1 MKTESRTRG
10 LRALALFADF
20 LLVILAYYQIKPASR
35 SLYLEHF
42 SAAQLPYVWV
52 LSALVLGALMPAY
65 AKLVSRVSRPRLVV
79 GTCLGFALL
88 LLVFR
93 LWIGGPVA
101 AVCFYVFVDILSVAL
116 VEQFWSLTN
125 AAFPTRQG
133 RRWFGAIGAGGLVG
147 GMTGGWLAQALLT
160 QAGLSTVDLLFVSA
174 ALIVLVAAFSA
185 VLVRSGVL
193 AEQPGASAL
202 PGLPERP
209 ALRDW
214 LGNRYL
220 LTITAVLLLAQVVEP
235 IVEYQFMHYVQ
246 HEFPER
252 ETRTAYLSGFL
263 SLLNAVALGVN
274 LVVTPLV
281 LRALGAI
288 GGLLAQPLTLGLFSF
303 LYLLQPGLNSGA
315 AMKISDRGLSYSLNR
330 AAKELLYVPV
340 APDLIFKLKA
350 WIDMFG
356 YRAFK
361 VLGAS
366 AILLL
371 TEWTHWLVAP
381 AAYSYFTIPAALLW
395 IALVLSLARP
405 YRALTAQEAQNRE
418 R

>member
-1 MKTESRTRG
+1 MKTEDRARG
-10 LRALALFADF
+10 LRTLALFADF

-42 SAAQLPYVWV
+42 TAAQLPYVWV

-65 AKLVSRVSRPRLVV
+65 SKLVGRVSRPRLVV
-79 GTCLGFALL
+79 GTCLCFAFLL
-88 LLVFR
+88 LGFR

-133 RRWFGAIGAGGLVG
+133 SRWFGVIGAGGLVG
-147 GMTGGWLAQALLT
+147 GMSGGWLAQTLLT
-160 QAGLSTVDLLFVSA
+160 RTGLQTTDLLLVSA

-193 AEQPGASAL
+193 AEQPGTATL

-235 IVEYQFMHYVQ
+235 IVEYQFMHFVQ
-246 HEFPER
+246 LDFPER
-252 ETRTAYLSGFL
+252 EARTAYLSGFL
-263 SLLNAVALGVN
+263 SLLNAVALGIN

-281 LRALGAI
+281 LRGPGAI
-288 GGLLAQPLTLGLFSF
+288 AGMLAQPLTLGLFSF
-303 LYLLQPGLNSGA
+303 LHLLQPGLSTGA

-330 AAKELLYVPV
+330 AAKELLYVPI
-340 APDLIFKLKA
+340 APELIFRLKA

-371 TEWTHWLVAP
+371 TEWTHWLVEP
-381 AAYSYFTIPAALLW
+381 AAYCWFTIPATLVW

-405 YRALTAQEAQNRE
+405 YRSLIAQEALNRA

>member
-1 MKTESRTRG
+1 MRIDPEARWA
-10 LRALALFADF
+10 RALALFADF

-42 SAAQLPYVWV
+42 TAAQLPYVWV

-65 AKLVSRVSRPRLVV
+65 GRLVSRVSRPRLVV
-79 GTCLGFALL
+79 GTCLSFALML
-88 LLVFR
+88 AGFR

-133 RRWFGAIGAGGLVG
+133 SRWFGAIGAGGLVG
-147 GMTGGWLAQALLT
+147 GMSGGWLAQLLLT
-160 QAGLSTVDLLFVSA
+160 QAGLQTTDLLLVSA
-174 ALIVLVAAFSA
+174 ALIVLVAVFSA

-193 AEQPGASAL
+193 AEQPGAAAL

-214 LGNRYL
+214 FGNRYL

-235 IVEYQFMHYVQ
+235 IVEYQFMHFVQ
-246 HEFPER
+246 RDFPER
-252 ETRTAYLSGFL
+252 EARTAYLSGFL
-263 SLLNAVALGVN
+263 SLLNAVALAIN
-274 LVVTPLV
+274 LIVTPLV
-281 LRALGAI
+281 LRGLGAI
-288 GGLLAQPLTLGLFSF
+288 GGMLAQPLTLGLFAF
-303 LYLLQPGLNSGA
+303 LHLLQPGLGSGA

-330 AAKELLYVPV
+330 AAKELLYVPI
-340 APDLIFKLKA
+340 APALIFKLKA

-361 VLGAS
+361 VLGAT

-371 TEWTHWLVAP
+371 TEWTHWLMEP
-381 AAYSYFTIPAALLW
+381 AAYCYFTIPAALLW
-395 IALVLSLARP
+395 ILLVLSLTRP
-405 YRALTAQEAQNRE
+405 YRALIAQEALNRA

>member
-1 MKTESRTRG
+1 MRIDPEARWA
-10 LRALALFADF
+10 RALALFADF

-42 SAAQLPYVWV
+42 TAAQLPYVWV

-65 AKLVSRVSRPRLVV
+65 GRLVSRVSRPHLVV
-79 GTCLGFALL
+79 GTCLSFALI
-88 LLVFR
+88 LVGFR

-133 RRWFGAIGAGGLVG
+133 SRWFGAIGAGGLVG
-147 GMTGGWLAQALLT
+147 GMSGGWLAQALLT
-160 QAGLSTVDLLFVSA
+160 HAGLRTVDLLLVAA
-174 ALIVLVAAFSA
+174 ALIVLVAAFSG

-193 AEQPGASAL
+193 AEQPGAAAL
-202 PGLPERP
+202 PGLPARP

-220 LTITAVLLLAQVVEP
+220 VTITAVLLLAQVAEP
-235 IVEYQFMHYVQ
+235 IVEYQFMHFVQ
-246 HEFPER
+246 IEFPER
-252 ETRTAYLSGFL
+252 EARTAYLSGFL
-263 SLLNAVALGVN
+263 SLLNAVALGIN
-274 LVVTPLV
+274 LIVTPLV
-281 LRALGAI
+281 LRGLSAI
-288 GGLLAQPLTLGLFSF
+288 GGMLAQPLTLGLFSF
-303 LYLLQPGLNSGA
+303 LHLLQPGLSSGA

-330 AAKELLYVPV
+330 ASKELLYVPI
-340 APDLIFKLKA
+340 APELIFKLKA

-361 VLGAS
+361 VLGAT

-371 TEWTHWLVAP
+371 TEWTHWLMEP
-381 AAYSYFTIPAALLW
+381 AAYCYFTIPAALVWAL
-395 IALVLSLARP
+395 LVLSLARP
-405 YRALTAQEAQNRE
+405 YRALIAQEALNRA